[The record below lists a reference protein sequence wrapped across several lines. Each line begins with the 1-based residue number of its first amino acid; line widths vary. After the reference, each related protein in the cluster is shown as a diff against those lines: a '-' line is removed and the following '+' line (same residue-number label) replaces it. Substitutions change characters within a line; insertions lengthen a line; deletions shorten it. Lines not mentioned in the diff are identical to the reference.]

1 LQEEEDEY
9 DRVAFGQ
16 DKATDR
22 VYMNQV
28 MDHGPDIS
36 IYSVVPEVYD
46 NYVDN
51 FQRDPRANRSV
62 ACKRIKE
69 DDIDIPRR
77 PCNSPKISALDP
89 NLKPILKR
97 RDSEDDPK
105 PKKRVRFDPEFKEE
119 NKSIS
124 QTAPQPTEE
133 DDKVTGVPDYM
144 RNPSK
149 YTKYTFS
156 STNDNDEE
164 MNMRAFQE
172 FQSLINQSNR
182 TRTESDPSFE
192 LPASVLFTPRK
203 KLPED
208 AMSID
213 VSPAVTNEVAAASS
227 SCLVG
232 VAAGVGNETCEMEE
246 DFVEENP
253 TITTKLARRYRLKV
267 ANEE

>member
-9 DRVAFGQ
+9 DRAAFGQ
-16 DKATDR
+16 DKAADR
-22 VYMNQV
+22 VYMNQI

-36 IYSVVPEVYD
+36 IYNVVPEVYD
-46 NYVDN
+46 NYAHN
-51 FQRDPRANRSV
+51 FQRDPRADRSA

-69 DDIDIPRR
+69 EDVDIPRR
-77 PCNSPKISALDP
+77 ATNSPKISASDP

-119 NKSIS
+119 NKSIC
-124 QTAPQPTEE
+124 QPTTPQLTGN
-133 DDKVTGVPDYM
+133 DDKVTGVPDYI

-156 STNDNDEE
+156 STDDNDEE
-164 MNMRAFQE
+164 MNKRAFQE
-172 FQSLINQSNR
+172 FHSLINKSNS
-182 TRTESDPSFE
+182 TKLDPSFQ
-192 LPASVLFTPRK
+192 LPASVTFTPRK
-203 KLPED
+203 KDED
-208 AMSID
+208 AMPID
-213 VSPAVTNEVAAASS
+213 VSPAVTNEVATTSS
-227 SCLVG
+227 TCLVG

-246 DFVEENP
+246 DSVEEKP
-253 TITTKLARRYRLKV
+253 TITTKSARRYRSKV